1 MKNTAQIFKSNKFKT
16 AIISL
21 AIRTQPDFY
30 DASKN
35 ALLAKIFSVSSN
47 DYKTKQ
53 DITEKLEDMN
63 GAVFDVS
70 VIKKGDEH
78 IILFFMEVLCLKE
91 SSLKEP
97 LEFIKSILYNPFVYK
112 NAFDKNTFD
121 REKRRLL
128 NEIKTKRDKLSE
140 YVVDRCIEEMYG
152 KKGFGINSKGDYNI
166 VSNINS
172 EELFEYYNYIMK
184 NGIFEF
190 IISGNINEEDVKD
203 YIRYNFTDVLYR
215 DYKNK
220 YKEEEIYNDEKE
232 VFENADI
239 KQGKLCI
246 GLKTGICLGD
256 EEYIP
261 LIIFNEILGGSP
273 NSLLFLNAREKEG
286 LCYYIN
292 SYVYK
297 FKGVIIVQAGI
308 DKNEYSKTLNIIK
321 ETIKNIKNEISD
333 CDFENAKSNIIKMYK
348 DIEDSMSS
356 ICDNILNNILIEKN
370 IEIEDYIN
378 SVKKCRK
385 DEVLRIAEKIKFDT
399 VYFISADDEEE
410 VVK

>member
-1 MKNTAQIFKSNKFKT
+1 MKNTAQIFKSDKFKT

-21 AIRTQPDFY
+21 AIRTKPDFY

-35 ALLAKIFSVSSN
+35 ALLAKVFSVSSN

-53 DITEKLEDMN
+53 DFTEKLEDMN
-63 GAVFDVS
+63 GAVYDVS

-78 IILFFMEVLCLKE
+78 IILFFMEVLCIKE

-97 LEFIKSILYNPFVYK
+97 LEFIKSVLYNPFVCK
-112 NAFDKNTFD
+112 NAFDKNMFE

-140 YVVDRCIEEMYG
+140 YVVDRCIEEMYD
-152 KKGFGINSKGDYNI
+152 KKGFGINSKGDYDV
-166 VSNINS
+166 VSNITS
-172 EELFEYYNYIMK
+172 EELFEYYKYIME

-190 IISGNINEEDVKD
+190 IISGNINVEDVKD
-203 YIRYNFTDVLYR
+203 YIRYNFTDILYR

-220 YKEEEIYNDEKE
+220 CEYEEFYNDEKE

-239 KQGKLCI
+239 KQGKLCV
-246 GLKTGICLGD
+246 GFKTGICLGD
-256 EEYIP
+256 DEYIP

-333 CDFENAKSNIIKMYK
+333 DVFENAKSNIIKMYK
-348 DIEDSMSS
+348 DIEDSMPSV
-356 ICDNILNNILIEKN
+356 CDNILNNILIEKN
-370 IEIEDYIN
+370 IKIEDYIN
-378 SVKKCRK
+378 SIEKCKK
-385 DEVLRIAEKIKFDT
+385 DEVLSIAEKVKLDT
-399 VYFISADDEEE
+399 IYFISSDKEE

>member
-1 MKNTAQIFKSNKFKT
+1 MKNTAQIFKSDKFKT

-21 AIRTQPDFY
+21 AIRTRPDFCA
-30 DASKN
+30 ASKN
-35 ALLAKIFSVSSN
+35 ALLAKVFSVSSN

-53 DITEKLEDMN
+53 DFTEKLEDMN
-63 GAVFDVS
+63 GAVYDVS

-91 SSLKEP
+91 SSLKET
-97 LEFIKSILYNPFVYK
+97 LEFIKSVLYNPFVYK
-112 NAFDKNTFD
+112 NAFDKTMFE
-121 REKRRLL
+121 REKTRLL

-140 YVVDRCIEEMYG
+140 YVVDRCIEEMYD
-152 KKGFGINSKGDYNI
+152 KKGFGINSKGDYDI
-166 VSNINS
+166 VSNITS
-172 EELFEYYNYIMK
+172 EELFEYYKYIMT

-190 IISGNINEEDVKD
+190 IISGNINVEDVKD

-220 YKEEEIYNDEKE
+220 YKEEELHNDEKE

-239 KQGKLCI
+239 KQGKLCV
-246 GLKTGICLGD
+246 GFKTDICLGD

-308 DKNEYSKTLNIIK
+308 DKSEYSKTLNIIK

-348 DIEDSMSS
+348 DVEDSMPS

-370 IEIEDYIN
+370 IKIEDYI
-378 SVKKCRK
+378 SAVEKCKKDDVLSIVEKVK
-385 DEVLRIAEKIKFDT
+385 LDT
-399 VYFISADDEEE
+399 IYFISSDKEE